1 MGWKSGAVLS
11 PIAGFREPA
20 LFDNPALLQD
30 LMLEVVAHGGSDTII
45 QSGLPIL
52 IEIHGELRALTERR
66 LTTEECLHLLN
77 WAAGNDG
84 AATTLAQGA
93 EAVASYSAID
103 RTQFDARGEKRRHRF
118 RVNATRI
125 EFRNGFGVQVVM
137 RTIPSEPPRIED
149 MGLDQAIVDAC
160 TPRNGIV
167 YITGAT
173 GSGKTTTFAAMLRY
187 IAEGDTTI
195 KGNINTFESP
205 IEYVFDSVDSGH
217 SIIAQSQIG
226 RDVATF
232 ADGVRSSM
240 RRHPA
245 LIVIGETRDWETASA
260 SIEAS
265 NTGHPVF
272 TTVHANEVET
282 IFARLLSRCP
292 PELRDAALFDLISTS
307 RLMIN
312 QTLAKTIDGKRT
324 PLREYLVVTD
334 ELREQMLAV
343 ADASK
348 ITVVVRDLV
357 RKHGKTMAQAAAE
370 AFERGLIAESEM
382 SKYQER
388 GRRG

>member
-1 MGWKSGAVLS
+1 MGWQANGVL
-11 PIAGFREPA
+11 PYKTDFREPA
-20 LFDNPALLQD
+20 IFGESALLQK
-30 LMLEVVAHGGSDTII
+30 LMLEVIAQGGSDTIL
-45 QSGLPIL
+45 QSGVPALT
-52 IEIHGELRALTERR
+52 EIYGKLKALTERR
-66 LTTEECLHLLN
+66 LTTEEVLQLLN

-84 AATTLAQGA
+84 AQTSLASGE
-93 EAVASYSAID
+93 EAVASYSVTD
-103 RTQFDARGEKRRHRF
+103 PVLKDARGEKVRYRF
-118 RVNATRI
+118 RVNGTRI
-125 EFRNGFGVQVVM
+125 EFRNGFGAQVVM
-137 RTIPSEPPRIED
+137 RSIPSNPPRIDD
-149 MGLDQAIVDAC
+149 MGLDQAIIDAC

-187 IAEGDTTI
+187 IMENETPI
-195 KGNINTFESP
+195 QGNINTFESP
-205 IEYVFDSVDSGH
+205 IEFVFDAVDSRH

-307 RLMIN
+307 RLLIN
-312 QTLAKTIDGKRT
+312 QTLAHTVDGKRT

-334 ELREQMLAV
+334 TLREEMLAV
-343 ADASK
+343 ADPSR
-348 ITVVVRDLV
+348 ITAVVRDQV
-357 RKHGKTMAQAAAE
+357 RKHGKTMEQAAIE
-370 AFERGLIAESEM
+370 AYGKGLIDDDELR
-382 SKYQER
+382 KYQKG
-388 GRRG
+388 GRHG